1 MYMTKNL
8 RKVIMKRYH
17 LKSNYFK
24 TNTAESLWSCRTQ
37 KIFCGKLYK
46 KKRKKYYNNLKLNEV
61 GDNKT
66 FYRTIKPFLFG
77 KEQF

>member
-1 MYMTKNL
+1 M
-8 RKVIMKRYH
+8 IMQD
-17 LKSNYFK
+17 
-24 TNTAESLWSCRTQ
+24 T